1 MGSTILP
8 FGRFEFSLKN
18 NNLHLSAWNLPSK
31 RLSVSEIISIEFLH
45 KIRSKIKSLVLKKM
59 LSLFLAISI
68 SYGIFSC
75 GSSKAEEAKISLPTI
90 MCGMCEANIK
100 DAFSSTNG
108 IFKVNVDLD
117 SKSGQVFY
125 NSKKVSLAQIET
137 AISNVGYRANNKKA
151 VKSAYDKLPRC
162 CKIDG

>member
-1 MGSTILP
+1 MNSKHITYIIL
-8 FGRFEFSLKN
+8 F
-18 NNLHLSAWNLPSK
+18 
-31 RLSVSEIISIEFLH
+31 ISFFLNQ
-45 KIRSKIKSLVLKKM
+45 LY
-59 LSLFLAISI
+59 A
-68 SYGIFSC
+68 GC
-75 GSSKAEEAKISLPTI
+75 GSCASHRKKTKKASVEVIPSNAVEAKISLPTI

-100 DAFSSTNG
+100 DAFSSTDG
-108 IFKVNVDLD
+108 ILKVNVDLD

-137 AISNVGYRANNKKA
+137 AISNVGYKANKKEA

>member
-1 MGSTILP
+1 MNFKYITYIIL
-8 FGRFEFSLKN
+8 F
-18 NNLHLSAWNLPSK
+18 
-31 RLSVSEIISIEFLH
+31 ISFFLNQ
-45 KIRSKIKSLVLKKM
+45 LD
-59 LSLFLAISI
+59 A
-68 SYGIFSC
+68 GC
-75 GSSKAEEAKISLPTI
+75 GSCSAHRKKTKKAVVEVIPSNAEVAKISLPTI

-137 AISNVGYRANNKKA
+137 AISNAGYKANKKEA
-151 VKSAYDKLPRC
+151 VKAAYDKLPRC

>member
-1 MGSTILP
+1 MKFNHIVILV
-8 FGRFEFSLKN
+8 FIVLFSLN
-18 NNLHLSAWNLPSK
+18 QLDA
-31 RLSVSEIISIEFLH
+31 
-45 KIRSKIKSLVLKKM
+45 
-59 LSLFLAISI
+59 
-68 SYGIFSC
+68 GC
-75 GSSKAEEAKISLPTI
+75 GSCTAHRKKTKKAVVEVIPSNAEVAKISLPTI

-100 DAFSSTNG
+100 DAFSSTDG

-137 AISNVGYRANNKKA
+137 AISNIGYRANNKKA

>member
-1 MGSTILP
+1 MKFNHILILV
-8 FGRFEFSLKN
+8 FIVLFSLN
-18 NNLHLSAWNLPSK
+18 QLDA
-31 RLSVSEIISIEFLH
+31 
-45 KIRSKIKSLVLKKM
+45 
-59 LSLFLAISI
+59 
-68 SYGIFSC
+68 GC
-75 GSSKAEEAKISLPTI
+75 GSCTAHRKKTKKAVAEVIPSNAEMAKLSLPTI

>member
-1 MGSTILP
+1 MNFKYITFIIL
-8 FGRFEFSLKN
+8 F
-18 NNLHLSAWNLPSK
+18 
-31 RLSVSEIISIEFLH
+31 ISFFLNQ
-45 KIRSKIKSLVLKKM
+45 LD
-59 LSLFLAISI
+59 A
-68 SYGIFSC
+68 GC
-75 GSSKAEEAKISLPTI
+75 GSCSAHRKKTKKAVVEAIPSNAEEAKISLPTI

-125 NSKKVSLAQIET
+125 ASEKVSLAQIET
-137 AISNVGYRANNKKA
+137 AISNAGYKANEKEA
-151 VKSAYDKLPRC
+151 EKSAYDKLPRC

>member
-1 MGSTILP
+1 MNFKYVTYIVLFTS
-8 FGRFEFSLKN
+8 F
-18 NNLHLSAWNLPSK
+18 
-31 RLSVSEIISIEFLH
+31 FLNQ
-45 KIRSKIKSLVLKKM
+45 LD
-59 LSLFLAISI
+59 A
-68 SYGIFSC
+68 GC
-75 GSSKAEEAKISLPTI
+75 GSCTAHRKKTKKAVVEVIPSNAEMAKISLPTI

-100 DAFSSTNG
+100 DAFSSTDG
-108 IFKVNVDLD
+108 ILKVNIDLD
-117 SKSGQVFY
+117 SKSGQVYY

>member
-1 MGSTILP
+1 M
-8 FGRFEFSLKN
+8 N
-18 NNLHLSAWNLPSK
+18 
-31 RLSVSEIISIEFLH
+31 
-45 KIRSKIKSLVLKKM
+45 IRNI
-59 LSLFLAISI
+59 FLAIFI
-68 SYGIFSC
+68 SFGIFSC
-75 GSSKAEEAKISLPTI
+75 SSSSAEEAKISLPTI

-100 DAFSSTNG
+100 DAFSSTDG

-151 VKSAYDKLPRC
+151 VKLAFKNKKLYASSFSVLL
-162 CKIDG
+162 I

>member
-1 MGSTILP
+1 MNFKYVTYIIL
-8 FGRFEFSLKN
+8 F
-18 NNLHLSAWNLPSK
+18 
-31 RLSVSEIISIEFLH
+31 ISFL
-45 KIRSKIKSLVLKKM
+45 LNQLD
-59 LSLFLAISI
+59 A
-68 SYGIFSC
+68 GC
-75 GSSKAEEAKISLPTI
+75 GSCSAHRKKTKKAVAEVVIPSNAEVAKIALPTI
-90 MCGMCEANIK
+90 MCGMCEANVK
-100 DAFSSTNG
+100 DAFSSTDG
-108 IFKVNVDLD
+108 ILKVNIDLD

>member
-1 MGSTILP
+1 MKFNHILILV
-8 FGRFEFSLKN
+8 FIVLFSLN
-18 NNLHLSAWNLPSK
+18 QLDA
-31 RLSVSEIISIEFLH
+31 
-45 KIRSKIKSLVLKKM
+45 
-59 LSLFLAISI
+59 
-68 SYGIFSC
+68 GC
-75 GSSKAEEAKISLPTI
+75 GSCTAHRKKTKKAVVEVIPSNAEVAKISLPTI